1 MTQEAHSNSRLTVG
15 VLYGFRALLV
25 LFVCN
30 YHFWQQSWLLQQV
43 TIAGYPVYFDF
54 FTRSSYVFVDG
65 MLLLSGF
72 LLYLPHAQAAEY
84 GTPVPDTQTFYWKR
98 FVRIVPSYLAAV
110 LLMLLMFALPRG
122 EYQSASRA
130 IADVLTHLSF
140 TFLFFPS
147 TYIHTP
153 LNVVLW
159 TIGVEV
165 QFYLIF
171 PFLVRFMRKKPALTL
186 CCMALAGLLFR
197 IVLGLAVNDLIMLV
211 NQMPSFLD
219 VYALGMLGSILYVR
233 MLRWT
238 GQAKA
243 RRIVSA
249 ASVVLFALGIFFL
262 LNILRFQST
271 YSAAGFIA
279 LRQSQWIIRLPLALT
294 LLGMMLSAAFM
305 PGVLQ
310 KLLDNRLMRFLAA
323 ISMNLYI
330 WHQVISVWL
339 IKPLFSDTLHDNRNE
354 QIVYTL
360 LCYALSILTAM
371 VFTYGL
377 EQPAARLL
385 QKQKDRKGEHRHERP
400 APPETV

>member
-1 MTQEAHSNSRLTVG
+1 MTQETRSNSRLTVG

-30 YHFWQQSWLLQQV
+30 YHIWQQSWLLQQV

-84 GTPVPDTQTFYWKR
+84 GMLVPDTKTFYWKR
-98 FVRIVPSYLAAV
+98 FIRIVPSYLAAV
-110 LLMLLMFALPRG
+110 LLMLFVFALPRG
-122 EYQSASRA
+122 EYPNAPQA
-130 IADVLTHLSF
+130 IADVLAHLSF
-140 TFLFFPS
+140 TFTFFS
-147 TYIHTP
+147 NTYIHTP

-171 PFLVRFMRKKPALTL
+171 PVLVRFMRKKPALTL
-186 CCMALAGLLFR
+186 SCMALAGLLFR
-197 IVLGLAVNDLIMLV
+197 IVLGLTVDDLIMLV

-233 MLRWT
+233 MLKWT
-238 GQAKA
+238 SLRKV

-249 ASVVLFALGIFFL
+249 VSTALFALGIFL
-262 LNILRFQST
+262 LINILRFQST
-271 YSAAGFIA
+271 YSASGFIA
-279 LRQSQWIIRLPLALT
+279 LRQSQWIVRLPLALT
-294 LLGMMLSAAFM
+294 LLVMMLSLAFM

-310 KLLDNRLMRFLAA
+310 KIFDNRLTRFLAT

-330 WHQVISVWL
+330 WHQVIGVWL
-339 IKPLFSDTLHDNRNE
+339 IKPLFSDTLHENYNE
-354 QIVYTL
+354 QILYTL
-360 LCYALSILTAM
+360 LCYALSLLTAM
-371 VFTYGL
+371 AFTYGL
-377 EQPAARLL
+377 EQPAAKLL
-385 QKQKDRKGEHRHERP
+385 QKLKDQKGERHHERP